1 MADTEFRRIIE
12 QAEAMVGGVEG
23 VYVLDEEIDDD
34 DDDYWV
40 VQAVVHVPKRKPM
53 WVNLRATS
61 EGLRSLRRDRPGA
74 VVPACSRCLA
84 RLPNWLQGM
93 CVECA
98 AKNPSPLPAWAEI
111 AKLWR

>member
-1 MADTEFRRIIE
+1 MTGTEFDIIRM
-12 QAEAMVGGVEG
+12 AYDA
-23 VYVLDEEIDDD
+23 IDDD
-34 DDDYWV
+34 PTRVEVYDALSGEDDEYWYV
-40 VQAVVHVPKRKPM
+40 DATVRVPKRKPM

-61 EGLRSLRRDRPGA
+61 EGLRSLRRERPGTI
-74 VVPACSRCLA
+74 VIVCSVCHV

-98 AKNPSPLPAWAEI
+98 AKNPSPLPAWAGI